1 MKLAFKVT
9 AQELLTAGAPLTAIR
24 QSYRPH
30 DVYTEKVVAHTPV
43 EGATDAK
50 VVYEATGSARDN
62 FYYTLPA
69 KNEAGA
75 EVEVVAS
82 GATKKVVWGGSIKDS
97 YVLVK

>member
-30 DVYTEKVVAHTPV
+30 DVYAEVVKTKTT
-43 EGATDAK
+43 GDATDAYIA
-50 VVYEATGSARDN
+50 YEAEDSARDH

-69 KNEAGA
+69 KNAAGN

-82 GATKKVVWGGSIKDS
+82 SATKKVVWGGSIKDS
-97 YVLVK
+97 YVLVS